1 MHIVNKLYRGS
12 SQGLPF
18 FMMPNL
24 LRHSKFL
31 LFSIKIYVDF
41 LTLRILR
48 KLYLNTQG
56 RKFNEY
62 SSVINKLCSLPVPAA
77 ELIN

>member
-1 MHIVNKLYRGS
+1 
-12 SQGLPF
+12 
-18 FMMPNL
+18 
-24 LRHSKFL
+24 
-31 LFSIKIYVDF
+31 VDF